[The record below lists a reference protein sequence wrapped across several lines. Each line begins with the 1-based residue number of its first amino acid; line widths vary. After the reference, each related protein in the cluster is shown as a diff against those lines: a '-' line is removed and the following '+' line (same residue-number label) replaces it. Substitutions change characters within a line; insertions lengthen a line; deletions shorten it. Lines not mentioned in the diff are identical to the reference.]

1 MQLNNVAWKEH
12 LRTFETQKSW
22 NQAIN
27 FMEQVV
33 KDNPDDV
40 DVYIY
45 IIFLLMNILVEEMFD
60 ISKHDYYAFLLKEYF
75 DLSYGKFSD
84 NARYLF
90 CVGITVAMAEWY
102 VDFDV
107 KDYKDMLHKALQL
120 EPNNLMYKSGYYLGL
135 DRSIPANQKAVL
147 EYASLICSNDPQL
160 LQAFLDT
167 GACGTRW
174 LRCMRS
180 WSKEVLANSSS

>member
-1 MQLNNVAWKEH
+1 MAWKER
-12 LRTFETQKSW
+12 LRELEAQKLW
-22 NQAIN
+22 DEAIN
-27 FMEQVV
+27 FMEQVI

-40 DVYIY
+40 DTYIY

-60 ISKHDYYAFLLKEYF
+60 ISKHDYYAFLLREYF
-75 DLSYGKFSD
+75 DLSYAKFSN

-102 VDFDV
+102 VDLDV
-107 KDYKDMLHKALQL
+107 KDYKDMLHKALEL
-120 EPNNLMYKSGYYLGL
+120 EPNNLMYQSGYYLGL
-135 DRSIPANQKAVL
+135 DRSVPANRRDVL
-147 EYASLICSNDPQL
+147 EYARLICSNDTQL

-167 GACGTRW
+167 GACGVRW

-180 WSKEVLANSSS
+180 WSKEVLADSSS